1 MSTDRDRTAGDVV
14 PAPVQQAP
22 VESPAPVA
30 PVPLPVAAPAI
41 GSLVVGHAEDRAE
54 ADADQMADAA
64 LSRLRRR
71 ELADGS
77 GGDAD
82 AHQHGPGCDHLRR
95 SPAPS
100 GNPVVGY
107 EGGALDS
114 ATSSAIESRRGA
126 GKPLDAEV
134 RRRMEGAFGSSF
146 SGVRIHADD
155 TAAKLNTAVS
165 ARAFTTGKDVF
176 FGKGQYAPGTAAG
189 DKVLAH
195 ELAHTLQP
203 AGGAQRLV
211 ASTAISPQARAAI
224 GRGVAAGTRIARW
237 ELPWRKKKEAP
248 APAPAKPAP
257 AKPAAPAY
265 TGPAGTMDNLWMEG
279 GKPGGA
285 GVAVGSVA
293 LGTHLGKAAGGA
305 SEALGGLLVGDSL
318 MGLNNARKMDNDGAR
333 FDDAG
338 MTNMAGRKAKNQG
351 NALAGAAISTAKA
364 GVGTAFVQSGG
375 SAKDFVASTGN
386 AALGTAAGAL
396 GIAAGSAQV
405 LQGLWR
411 GGKAV
416 QKLCRL
422 TWGRAKTMLSKRGQD
437 WKSAI
442 VSAEKFK
449 GAVGAMKITLGAL
462 GIAAGALLI
471 VSNPIGWGIGIA
483 AAIAG
488 GVYAGAKIAGKL
500 KNTWDRRKAAE
511 AIAQGRKSEEV
522 LGEGIFE
529 RGVETEHGGDLE
541 KVFERGVESE
551 GAEEEFEEMREPRPR
566 AKSRGEMSLPEAKEA
581 GKLSSKRGFAGPAPK
596 NPKTPEGQAR
606 SKAIQEANEVS
617 RLASTNARLADEL
630 RSALQAGE
638 ADVVHKALKEFQQN
652 PEADRAALI
661 PGETERELHDAYL
674 LLDSINV
681 DLEAALS
688 ESGQDLIERKL
699 SKVESM

>member
-1 MSTDRDRTAGDVV
+1 M
-14 PAPVQQAP
+14 
-22 VESPAPVA
+22 
-30 PVPLPVAAPAI
+30 
-41 GSLVVGHAEDRAE
+41 
-54 ADADQMADAA
+54 
-64 LSRLRRR
+64 
-71 ELADGS
+71 
-77 GGDAD
+77 
-82 AHQHGPGCDHLRR
+82 
-95 SPAPS
+95 
-100 GNPVVGY
+100 
-107 EGGALDS
+107 
-114 ATSSAIESRRGA
+114 
-126 GKPLDAEV
+126 
-134 RRRMEGAFGSSF
+134 
-146 SGVRIHADD
+146 
-155 TAAKLNTAVS
+155 
-165 ARAFTTGKDVF
+165 
-176 FGKGQYAPGTAAG
+176 
-189 DKVLAH
+189 LAH

-257 AKPAAPAY
+257 AKPAAWP
-265 TGPAGTMDNLWMEG
+265 TPVLQGPWTTCGWRAASL
-279 GKPGGA
+279 GGA

-364 GVGTAFVQSGG
+364 GMGTAFVQSGG

-488 GVYAGAKIAGKL
+488 GAYAGAKIAGKL
-500 KNTWDRRKAAE
+500 KNTTGPS
-511 AIAQGRKSEEV
+511 QGRGSHRPGPQV
-522 LGEGIFE
+522 GGGAGRGDLRARRRDRARGRPGEGLRARRRE
-529 RGVETEHGGDLE
+529 RGRGGGVRGDARASSPGQVARRDVTARGQGGRQAQLE
-541 KVFERGVESE
+541 ARVR
-551 GAEEEFEEMREPRPR
+551 RPRPQ
-566 AKSRGEMSLPEAKEA
+566 EPED
-581 GKLSSKRGFAGPAPK
+581 P
-596 NPKTPEGQAR
+596 
-606 SKAIQEANEVS
+606 
-617 RLASTNARLADEL
+617 
-630 RSALQAGE
+630 
-638 ADVVHKALKEFQQN
+638 
-652 PEADRAALI
+652 
-661 PGETERELHDAYL
+661 
-674 LLDSINV
+674 
-681 DLEAALS
+681 
-688 ESGQDLIERKL
+688 
-699 SKVESM
+699 

>member
-1 MSTDRDRTAGDVV
+1 MSTERDKAARPDT
-14 PAPVQQAP
+14 PAPVVQRAP
-22 VESPAPVA
+22 VEAAVPAA
-30 PVPLPVAAPAI
+30 PVPLPAAPEAAGI
-41 GSLVVGHAEDRAE
+41 GTLVVGHAEDRAE
-54 ADADQMADAA
+54 ADADQMADVA
-64 LSRLRRR
+64 LSRLRRL
-71 ELADGS
+71 EAGS
-77 GGDAD
+77 APAESAPE

-95 SPAPS
+95 SPGPGGGA
-100 GNPVVGY
+100 VVGY
-107 EGGALDS
+107 EGGTLDTG
-114 ATSSAIESRRGA
+114 TSSAIESRRGA
-126 GKPLDAEV
+126 GRPLDAEV
-134 RRRMEGAFGSSF
+134 RRRMEGAFGASF
-146 SGVRIHADD
+146 TGVRIHTDD
-155 TAAKLNTAVS
+155 SSAKLNTAVS

-176 FGKGQYAPGTAAG
+176 FGKGQYAPGTPSG
-189 DKVLAH
+189 DRVLAH

-203 AGGAQRLV
+203 SGGAHRLV
-211 ASTAISPQARAAI
+211 TTVSPQARAAI
-224 GRGVAAGTRIARW
+224 GRGVEAGTRIARW
-237 ELPWRKKKEAP
+237 ELPWRKKKDPSPQAAAATSAP
-248 APAPAKPAP
+248 S
-257 AKPAAPAY
+257 AY
-265 TGPAGTMDNLWMEG
+265 QGPAGTMDNLWMEG

-318 MGLNNARKMDNDGAR
+318 MGLNNARKMDNDGTK

-338 MTNMAGRKAKNQG
+338 MRNMAGRKGKNQG

-364 GVGTAFVQSGG
+364 GVGTAFAQSGG

-396 GIAAGSAQV
+396 GVAAGSAQV

-422 TWGRAKTMLSKRGQD
+422 TWGRAKTMLSVRGQQ
-437 WKSAI
+437 WKAAI

-449 GAVGAMKITLGAL
+449 GAVAAMKITLGAL

-522 LGEGIFE
+522 LGEGLFE
-529 RGVETEHGGDLE
+529 RGVEG
-541 KVFERGVESE
+541 E

-566 AKSRGEMSLPEAKEA
+566 AKTRGEMSLPEAKAA

-596 NPKTPEGQAR
+596 TPKTAEGKAR
-606 SKAIQEANEVS
+606 SAAIQEANEVS

-630 RSALQAGE
+630 RSALQTGE

-652 PEADRAALI
+652 PKADRAALI

-681 DLEAALS
+681 NLEEALS